1 MDPDYL
7 RWIAVTLSILLIT
20 FVVFVLIWNVSREKQ
35 SKMLQAQIDLLAQI
49 ASANG
54 ISRDKIA
61 DIVAKEKLE
70 TED

>member
-49 ASANG
+49 ASASG